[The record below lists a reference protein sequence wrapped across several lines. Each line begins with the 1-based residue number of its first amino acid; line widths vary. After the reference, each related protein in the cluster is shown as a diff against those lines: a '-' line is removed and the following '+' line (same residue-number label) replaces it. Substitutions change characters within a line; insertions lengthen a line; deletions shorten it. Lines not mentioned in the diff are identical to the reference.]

1 MIRPSGQRQIR
12 VCIPPS
18 TSSQITQT
26 SFPVHVCK
34 ALTQPELQANP
45 STAGDLKMPH
55 HQPISR
61 LAKAMGALALV
72 FVPTFLHADSLGF
85 SQTNLVSDVPGL
97 AANTDP
103 NLKNPWGVSF
113 SATSPFW
120 TSDQVTGLATL
131 YNAAG
136 TPQSLVVTIP
146 PGATPPSGPTGT
158 VFSGLAAGQFPVN
171 GAPATFI
178 FNTLNGTLLGWNG
191 GTTATVEATTPGAIY
206 TGLASASA
214 GGSNFLYAANSAPGG
229 HINVFNSAWAP
240 TTLSGNFT
248 DPNLPAGLVPFNIQN
263 ISGNLYVTYASLG
276 PGGTPMPGGIVSE
289 FDANGNFIKRI
300 ATGGSLFAPW
310 GIVLAPSSFGS
321 FSNDLLIG
329 NFGNGEILAYDATTD
344 MFLGTINGSNGQP
357 LVNDF
362 LWSLETRANVNGFDP
377 NAVYFS
383 AGINNQADGLFG
395 KIDAITPE
403 PATIFGTATGL
414 IALALLGIKRTPRS
428 SRV

>member
-1 MIRPSGQRQIR
+1 
-12 VCIPPS
+12 
-18 TSSQITQT
+18 
-26 SFPVHVCK
+26 
-34 ALTQPELQANP
+34 
-45 STAGDLKMPH
+45 MPQ

-61 LAKAMGALALV
+61 LATAMGTLALAFAAT
-72 FVPTFLHADSLGF
+72 FVHADSLGF
-85 SQTNLVSDVPGL
+85 TQNNLVSDVPGL

-120 TSDQVTGLATL
+120 TSDQATGLSTL
-131 YNAAG
+131 YSAAG
-136 TPQSLVVTIP
+136 TPQALVVTIP
-146 PGATPPSGPTGT
+146 GGAPPSGPTGT
-158 VFSGLAAGQFPVN
+158 VFNTAAGQFPVN
-171 GAPATFI
+171 GTAATFI

-191 GTTATVEATTPGAIY
+191 GTTATVEASTPGAIY
-206 TGLASASA
+206 TGLAQ
-214 GGSNFLYAANSAPGG
+214 GTNGSGTFLYAANSAPGG
-229 HINVFNSAWAP
+229 GINVFSSTWAP
-240 TTLSGNFT
+240 TNLTGSFT

-263 ISGNLYVTYASLG
+263 IGGSLYVTYASLG
-276 PGGTPMPGGIVSE
+276 PGGTPLPGGVVDQY
-289 FDANGNFIKRI
+289 DANGNFIKRI
-300 ATGGSLFAPW
+300 ATGGPLSAPW

-329 NFGNGEILAYDATTD
+329 NFGNGEILAYDSTSD
-344 MFLGTINGSNGQP
+344 MFLGTLNGSNGQP
-357 LVNDF
+357 LVNDH
-362 LWSLETRANVNGFDP
+362 LWALETRMNVSGFDP

-414 IALALLGIKRTPRS
+414 IALALLRIKRTLLV